1 MPRNVTIANL
11 VTSDES
17 RLPLLL
23 LLRPPSLPG
32 FPALLRQLLLV
43 DAL

>member
-17 RLPLLL
+17 RLLLL